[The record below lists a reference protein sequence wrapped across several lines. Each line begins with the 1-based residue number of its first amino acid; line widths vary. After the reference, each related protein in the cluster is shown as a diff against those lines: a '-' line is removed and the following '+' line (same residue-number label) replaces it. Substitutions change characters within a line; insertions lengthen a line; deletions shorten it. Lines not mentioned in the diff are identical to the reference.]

1 MTLEEILSIEDVAT
15 KISYLKKG
23 RKYPLPNAVELYSDW
38 NCNRHEIV
46 TDTEKYPKIKLTIRE
61 EKEVFDETT
70 MKPVKIPAETKLVD
84 PNRISIPLEQDI
96 VNIQTAFT
104 VGIEPTLECT
114 PSDDDKPMY
123 DAIVQ
128 VFKKNKL
135 KYQNRSIVR
144 SWLSETECAEY
155 WYVVKDDGFWRKVKS
170 FSENSIS
177 IPEYRLKSA
186 VWSPF
191 KGDRL
196 YPFFDEKGDMIAF
209 SREYNIKGLDGVLR
223 LYFMTITKDTVYI
236 WESDPDWKVNKVFK
250 HGFEKIP
257 VIYCHRRRAYCDNI
271 KPIRIRIEKLMSENA
286 DCIDYHFFPILKLFG
301 DVDNFSGE
309 FKNRIVRMSGEGAD
323 AAYLTWNQSSDP
335 VKHEFEK
342 LLNMAYA
349 MTNTPRISFDQ
360 LQGLGNTLSG
370 TAFRF
375 MFMGAHMAVE
385 NHSEVIGEFMQRRV
399 NFLVSA
405 LGSISQSLKKSAS
418 TIDIE
423 TNIVP
428 YMIDDIGEK
437 VKVAVEANQ
446 GGVWSRRKAI
456 VFAGNAER
464 LDEEMN
470 EIEEE
475 MKSRQANNA
484 NME

>member
-1 MTLEEILSIEDVAT
+1 MTLEEILNIEDVAA

-23 RKYPLPNAVELYSDW
+23 RKFPLPNAAELYDDW
-38 NCNRHEIV
+38 NCSRHEIIR
-46 TDTEKYPKIKLTIRE
+46 DLEKYPKIKLTVRE
-61 EKEVFDETT
+61 EKEVFDEAT
-70 MKPVKIPAETKLVD
+70 MKPIKIPAETKEVE

-114 PSDDDKPMY
+114 PSDDDRPMF
-123 DAIVQ
+123 DAVSQ

-135 KYQNRSIVR
+135 KYQNRRIVR

-155 WYVVKDDGFWRKVKS
+155 WYVVKDDGFWGKIK
-170 FSENSIS
+170 SIS
-177 IPEYRLKSA
+177 DGNPQYRLKSA

-191 KGDRL
+191 KGDKL
-196 YPFFDEKGDMIAF
+196 YPFFDDKGDMVAF

-223 LYFMTITKDTVYI
+223 LYFMTITKDSVYM
-236 WESDPDWKVNKVFK
+236 WESDPDWKESRTFK
-250 HGFEKIP
+250 HGFDKIP
-257 VIYCHRRRAYCDNI
+257 VIYCHRRSAYCERI
-271 KPIRIRIEKLMSENA
+271 KPIRIRLEKLLSENA

-309 FKNRIVRMSGEGAD
+309 FKNRIVKMSGEGAD

-335 VKHEFEK
+335 VKNEFEK
-342 LLNMAYA
+342 LMNIAYA

-370 TAFRF
+370 TAFKF

-385 NHSEVIGEFMQRRV
+385 NHTEVIGEFMQRRV

-405 LGSISQSLKKSAS
+405 LGSINQRLKKSVS

-437 VKVAVEANQ
+437 VKIAVEANQ
-446 GGVWSRRKAI
+446 GGVWSRRKAV

-464 LDEEMN
+464 LDEELK

-475 MKSRQANNA
+475 MKAKQDGNA
-484 NME
+484 PVE